1 MTNKY
6 GGKMK
11 NLCDHSCEEK
21 VKSGGGV
28 CRNGYELKF
37 KEGTIKWKHPEGTK
51 RHGPEVR
58 TGI

>member
-1 MTNKY
+1 
-6 GGKMK
+6 MK